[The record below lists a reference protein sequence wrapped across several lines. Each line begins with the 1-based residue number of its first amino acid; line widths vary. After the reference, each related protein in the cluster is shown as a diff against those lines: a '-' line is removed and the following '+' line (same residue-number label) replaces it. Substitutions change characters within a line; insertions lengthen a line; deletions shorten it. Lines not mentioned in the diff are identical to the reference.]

1 MRTDAHL
8 PVSRNRFDRLTLAE
22 RFHDESA
29 RNREIKRSRYAVPD
43 YSACQGESCLA
54 ASRIRTASRKGHVVD
69 RRQWR
74 VAPFEIRSA
83 RRKLNRLNVD
93 RARREQIQAP
103 VVVMDFMYR
112 TSYGGVCKISDVL
125 DGATCDGCRGRNTNE
140 LGADLNATV
149 IPSRKSFGLILEV
162 VGVSDTPARR
172 SSFRRQT
179 YQGTSQMPPE
189 ALPVGDDS
197 SMAPVFRPTG
207 PRQTVP
213 VRYRIRRVRQHEALT
228 AESSSCEPHKKWQV
242 SS

>member
-1 MRTDAHL
+1 MAEWKSSDESSKRAIMRTDAHL
-8 PVSRNRFDRLTLAE
+8 PVSRNRFDRLTPAE

-112 TSYGGVCKISDVL
+112 TSYGGVWKFRTFSMVRHAI
-125 DGATCDGCRGRNTNE
+125 GA
-140 LGADLNATV
+140 GAAIRMNWGQT
-149 IPSRKSFGLILEV
+149 SMQR
-162 VGVSDTPARR
+162 
-172 SSFRRQT
+172 SFRREKA
-179 YQGTSQMPPE
+179 S
-189 ALPVGDDS
+189 A
-197 SMAPVFRPTG
+197 
-207 PRQTVP
+207 
-213 VRYRIRRVRQHEALT
+213 
-228 AESSSCEPHKKWQV
+228 
-242 SS
+242 